1 MLSEQFQPAATN
13 KSCLL
18 KRHFS
23 EDLIQTSGNGYCTRM
38 QRKLR
43 AIPKKKKKKPTHQR
57 KPVINLSTLLF
68 ILFFLLAFK
77 S

>member
-1 MLSEQFQPAATN
+1 MSTGDGWLCSLRWMSSARVLSEQFQPAATN

-43 AIPKKKKKKPTHQR
+43 AIPKKKKKKQPTKENQ
-57 KPVINLSTLLF
+57 L
-68 ILFFLLAFK
+68 
-77 S
+77 

>member
-1 MLSEQFQPAATN
+1 MLSERFQPAATN

-23 EDLIQTSGNGYCTRM
+23 EDLIQTSGNGYCTQM

-43 AIPKKKKKKPTHQR
+43 AIRKKKPKNPT
-57 KPVINLSTLLF
+57 VINLSTLLF

>member
-1 MLSEQFQPAATN
+1 MLSERFQPAATN

-23 EDLIQTSGNGYCTRM
+23 EDLIQTSGNGYCTQM

-43 AIPKKKKKKPTHQR
+43 AIRKKKSPKNPT
-57 KPVINLSTLLF
+57 VINLSTLLF